1 MYTAPTVDSD
11 IHVHSI
17 KVKPQWALMPACQ
30 DGSSAE
36 DEKRQGAFFKE
47 QLQIASNQGTQL
59 TKASGETEL
68 QNVPFFFHTEIQT
81 WYHYFLITAE
91 EEVTI

>member
-1 MYTAPTVDSD
+1 
-11 IHVHSI
+11 
-17 KVKPQWALMPACQ
+17 MPACQ

-59 TKASGETEL
+59 TRASGETEL
-68 QNVPFFFHTEIQT
+68 QNVPFFFPHRNPDVISLFLDNGRGRSDDLRRMDEKNERV
-81 WYHYFLITAE
+81 HYELVWMKSGFIG
-91 EEVTI
+91 